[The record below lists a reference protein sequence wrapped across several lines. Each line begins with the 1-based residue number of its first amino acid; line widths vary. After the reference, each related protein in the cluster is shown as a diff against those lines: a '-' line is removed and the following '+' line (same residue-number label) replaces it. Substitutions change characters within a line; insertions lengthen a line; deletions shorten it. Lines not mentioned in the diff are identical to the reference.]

1 MFLQLESANEMTDT
15 LTNQEK
21 AFIRDHILD
30 DISKLLL
37 QAGKFK
43 GVDSR
48 KLILQIEARQKARY
62 KLPDWYRND
71 DLIFPPPLSVEQ
83 CSSEATARYK
93 ASIVGGSR
101 LVDGSGGMGVDCY
114 YMSQRFEE
122 TVYIERQEAVAD
134 SARANFESLNATTI
148 QVVNDDLMNWL
159 ETDTASAEWL
169 YLDPARRDNEKRKV
183 VLLQDCSPD
192 VAGNL
197 TIFLDHFPRILV
209 KTSPLLD
216 IDLTITTLLHVREV
230 HVVGLGDEC
239 KEVLYLMDATVR
251 VEEPKLITVLLA
263 PDGTIRSSFQMSRP
277 EESNSAVIYGDPEQY
292 LYEPHAAI
300 LKAGAFKGI
309 AARYQVKKL
318 AINSHLYTSD
328 TWIPDFPGRGFRI
341 TGTCRPNE
349 KELRQFVPD
358 GKANLTLRNFP
369 AKIDDLR
376 KKWRLREG
384 GTVYL
389 FATTLSS
396 GQTTLIITE
405 KVS

>member
-1 MFLQLESANEMTDT
+1 M

-21 AFIRDHILD
+21 AFIREHILD

-37 QAGKFK
+37 QAAKFK
-43 GVDSR
+43 DLNTR

-62 KLPDWYRND
+62 KLPDWYQND
-71 DLIFPPPLSVEQ
+71 NLLFPPPLSVEQ

-93 ASIVGGSR
+93 ATLVNGHR

-114 YMSQRFEE
+114 YMSQRFEK
-122 TVYIERQEAVAD
+122 TIYIERQEAVAE
-134 SARANFESLNATTI
+134 SARANFKNLNATAI
-148 QVVNDDLMNWL
+148 QIVNDDLLNWL
-159 ETDTASAEWL
+159 NTDALPVDWL
-169 YLDPARRDNEKRKV
+169 YLDPARRDDEKRKV

-197 TIFLDHFPRILV
+197 DLFLAHFPRILI

-216 IDLTITTLLHVREV
+216 INLTIAALRHVREV
-230 HVVGLGDEC
+230 HIVGLGDEC
-239 KEVLYLMDATVR
+239 KEVLYLIDTTKV
-251 VEEPKLITVLLA
+251 VGEPRLSSVILA
-263 PDGTIRSSFQMSRP
+263 QDGSVRSSFQMTRS
-277 EESNSAVIYGDPEQY
+277 EETEAGVVFGDPEQY

-300 LKAGAFKGI
+300 LKAGAFRSI
-309 AARYQVKKL
+309 AERYNLKKL
-318 AINSHLYTSD
+318 AINSHLYTST
-328 TWIPDFPGRGFRI
+328 TWIPDFPGRGFRV

-349 KELRQFVPD
+349 KELRAFVPE

-384 GTVYL
+384 GTSYL

-396 GQTTLIITE
+396 GQTTLIITK
-405 KVS
+405 KVN

>member
-1 MFLQLESANEMTDT
+1 M

-21 AFIRDHILD
+21 TFIREHILD

-43 GVDSR
+43 GLETR

-62 KLPDWYRND
+62 KLPDWYQND

-93 ASIVGGSR
+93 ASLVNGNR

-114 YMSQRFEE
+114 YMSQRFDEA
-122 TVYIERQEAVAD
+122 VYIERQSEVAD
-134 SARANFESLNATTI
+134 SARANFESLNATI
-148 QVVNDDLMNWL
+148 KVVNDDLMNWL
-159 ETDTASAEWL
+159 KTDAVAADWL
-169 YLDPARRDNEKRKV
+169 YLDPARRDDEKRKV

-197 TIFLDHFPRILV
+197 DLFLDYFSKVLI

-216 IDLTITTLLHVREV
+216 IDLTIKTLRHVREV
-230 HVVGLGDEC
+230 HIVGLGDEC
-239 KEVLYLMDATVR
+239 KEVLYQIDVTTKV
-251 VEEPKLITVLLA
+251 VEPMITAVILST
-263 PDGTIRSSFQMSRP
+263 DGQVRSSFRATRSV
-277 EESNSAVIYGDPEQY
+277 ETSAEVVYGEPEQF
-292 LYEPHAAI
+292 LYEPHAVV
-300 LKAGAFKGI
+300 LKAGAFRSI
-309 AARYQVKKL
+309 ASRYNLKKL

-349 KELRQFVPD
+349 KELRPFVPE

-384 GTVYL
+384 GAIYL
-389 FATTLSS
+389 FATTLHS

-405 KVS
+405 KVN

>member
-1 MFLQLESANEMTDT
+1 MAGM

-21 AFIRDHILD
+21 AFIREHILD
-30 DISKLLL
+30 DIRKLLL

-43 GVDSR
+43 DLDTR

-62 KLPDWYRND
+62 KLPDWYQNY
-71 DLIFPPPLSVEQ
+71 DLLFPPPLSVEQ
-83 CSSEATARYK
+83 CSSEATAKYK
-93 ASIVGGSR
+93 ASLVSGNR

-122 TVYIERQEAVAD
+122 TIYIERQEVVAE
-134 SARANFESLNATTI
+134 SALANFESLNATTI
-148 QVVNDDLMNWL
+148 RVVNDDLLNWL
-159 ETDTASAEWL
+159 ETDALPADWL

-197 TIFLDHFPRILV
+197 DLFLLSFPRMLI

-216 IDLTITTLLHVREV
+216 INLTIAALRHVREV
-230 HVVGLGDEC
+230 HIVGLGDEC
-239 KEVLYLMDATVR
+239 KEVLYLIDTTEV
-251 VEEPKLITVLLA
+251 VEEPRLISVILA
-263 PDGTIRSSFQMSRP
+263 QDGSVKSSFQMTRS
-277 EESNSAVIYGDPEQY
+277 EETEAEVVFGDPEQY

-300 LKAGAFKGI
+300 LKAGAFRSI
-309 AARYQVKKL
+309 TERYNLKKL
-318 AINSHLYTSD
+318 AINSHLYTST
-328 TWIPDFPGRGFRI
+328 TWIPDFPGRGFKI

-349 KELRQFVPD
+349 KELRSFVPE

-384 GTVYL
+384 GAVYL

-405 KVS
+405 KVN